1 MDRRTF
7 LSALGIGG
15 LAPGMLGDLLTDPGA
30 ARTGMGLSLAQ
41 PSPPAAPDIELALTA
56 KTGTA
61 QLRSGAATRVWTYEA
76 RVLKGPDGVLQPV
89 PDSYLG
95 PTLRVPPG
103 QHLRVHFTNQL
114 PEPTIVH
121 WHGLH
126 VPEAADGHPR
136 FVVPPGGIYHYD
148 FEVSNRPGTYW
159 YHPHHHDRT
168 GVQVH
173 NGLAGGLIVSDDGD
187 AALGL
192 PSGEEDLLCVVQDRT
207 FDADNQFRYLGAM
220 PMEHMTGFLGTQVL
234 VNGRVQPALRLATR
248 AYRLRLL
255 NGSNSRI
262 YKLAWDD
269 RSPFTVIGTDGGL
282 LERPLQRRYLTF
294 APGERVDIVLDLT
307 RRALG
312 TRLTLNSLA
321 FDGVQMMG
329 MGMGGGMRGG
339 MGMMGGAGMPN
350 GAELTVFS
358 IEVDRRAASG
368 AFQLP
373 STLSTFDDS
382 WQRNA
387 KGNETTRAISVTMQ
401 HMEWLLNNRRF
412 QMDEVADDE
421 RVPLGSKQVWEFINP
436 ADGMMR
442 MAHPIHLHGPQYRV
456 LERQVDRA
464 LRPAWA
470 ALSEGLIDEGWKD
483 TFLMMPG
490 ERVKILVHFRRH
502 PGLFLYHCH
511 NLEHEDMG
519 MMRNYRVV

>member
-1 MDRRTF
+1 MLGEF
-7 LSALGIGG
+7 LSN
-15 LAPGMLGDLLTDPGA
+15 PTLTSTSSSLPLTQEST
-30 ARTGMGLSLAQ
+30 TG
-41 PSPPAAPDIELALTA
+41 APDLELALTA
-56 KTGTA
+56 KPGTA
-61 QLRSGAATRVWTYEA
+61 QLRSGAATRVWTYET
-76 RVLKGPDGVLQPV
+76 RLLKGPANAVQPV

-95 PTLRVPPG
+95 PTLRVRTG
-103 QHLRVHFTNQL
+103 QRLRVHFTNQL
-114 PEPTIVH
+114 PEPSIVH

-136 FVVPPGGIYHYD
+136 FVVPTGATYHYD
-148 FEVSNRPGTYW
+148 FVVSNRPGTYW

-173 NGLAGGLIVSDDGD
+173 NGLAGGLIVSDDAE

-192 PSGEEDLLCVVQDRT
+192 PSGDEDLLCVIQDRT
-207 FDADNQFRYLGAM
+207 FDADNQFRYVGTM
-220 PMEHMTGFLGTQVL
+220 PMEHMTGFLGTEVL
-234 VNGRVQPALRLATR
+234 VNGRVQPTLTLATR

-269 RSPFTVIGTDGGL
+269 RSPITVIGTDGGL
-282 LERPLQRRYLTF
+282 LERPLQRQYLAF
-294 APGERVDIVLDLT
+294 APGERVDVVLDLT
-307 RRALG
+307 RRPLG
-312 TRLTLNSLA
+312 TRLTLKSLA

-339 MGMMGGAGMPN
+339 GMRGGMQMGSAVPN

-358 IEVDRRAASG
+358 IDIARRASSG
-368 AFQLP
+368 AFRLP
-373 STLSTFDDS
+373 PTLSTFDDS
-382 WQRNA
+382 WQREA
-387 KGNETTRAISVTMQ
+387 KGRETTRTITVTMQ

-412 QMDEVADDE
+412 QMDDVADDE
-421 RVPLGSKQVWEFINP
+421 RVPLGAKQVWEFINP

-456 LERQVDRA
+456 LARTVDRA
-464 LRPAWA
+464 FRPAWA
-470 ALSEGLIDEGWKD
+470 ALSEGLTDEGWKD

-490 ERVKILVHFRRH
+490 ERVKILVHFRQH

-519 MMRNYRVV
+519 MMRNYRVG